1 MNNIKYFICGMS
13 TNIIDSIIEM
23 ESNQIGL
30 LATRRQ
36 IDYNGGYV
44 NNWKTKNLYEYV
56 RSKSNITLQRDH
68 AGANQGNVQDDGY
81 LSFLDDVNYFDLIHI
96 DPWKVFNSKLD
107 GILETIKNIEF
118 ISKLNPKIKFEI
130 GTEQDIL
137 KFTTSELEMMLSY
150 LKKNLSNENWNN
162 IEYVVIQS
170 GVSLDLINRKNVGYF
185 DINRLKDMINAVKNF
200 GKKSKEHNG
209 DYLTDDEYKFRFN
222 NGLDVINIGPEF
234 AQIETDIYLENMTNK
249 QIDEF
254 YKICL
259 NSNKWKRW
267 VKKDINELTKKELI
281 QVCGHYNYNQYN
293 LPKVDNLVKQ
303 TIRKKLENIL

>member
-1 MNNIKYFICGMS
+1 MS

-81 LSFLDDVNYFDLIHI
+81 LSFLDDVNYFDLIHV

-137 KFTTSELEMMLSY
+137 KFTTRELEMMLSY
-150 LKKNLSNENWNN
+150 LKKNLSDEIWNN

-185 DINRLKDMINAVKNF
+185 DMNRLKDMISVVKNF

-209 DYLTDDEYKFRFN
+209 DYLTDEEYKYRFN

-249 QIDEF
+249 EIDEF

-267 VKKDINELTKKELI
+267 VKKDVNELTKKELI